1 MKQLF
6 DIIKKCIKTGRYF
19 YARIVRKKRSYPLI
33 IILSI
38 FISAAAPFINMVGP
52 KMIIEELMGA
62 QEKIRLIIYAA
73 AVISGNFIAAVLLR
87 ILTETRTM
95 QEDEFSREF
104 ELKMSDKAMHLK
116 FELAESEK
124 ALSARQKAE
133 TGMSWYSGGIK
144 GLSDCI
150 VGIGTSIFVVAGVIM
165 IVVRVSS
172 LLLLLSFAA
181 VLVNSLCSAKIYQ
194 AAQEVFEKTP
204 AINKFYTYIYTKI
217 TGREYAKELRLYDAG
232 ELIENKSVENAD
244 ALNRMD
250 NECARKQFAWGIPGS
265 IMSALS
271 YGLSYCYLGLM
282 ALKGS
287 ISIAEFVMC
296 ITAIETFTNNGLLSA
311 INNIQ
316 QLIMKSNFMNAFI
329 EYMEL
334 EDGSYTGD
342 QSPDMDKFEG
352 IVFKDVSFKYPGT
365 EEYILKDINLTIHKG
380 ERISIVGLNGA
391 GKSTLVKL
399 ICRLYDVTEGNISL
413 CGRDI
418 REYSF
423 EEYIKQLSV
432 VFQDFKLFG
441 YSIDENIRMGDPD
454 SGSKD
459 IENVIDISG
468 LRECID
474 HLADKGKTLV
484 GKDYDERGVEL
495 SGGQAQ
501 KLAIARAVYRDA
513 PLVILDEP
521 TAALDPVAE
530 YEIYKSFNE
539 LIGDKTAIYISHRLS
554 SCRFCDRVIVI
565 DDKTISEAGSHEELM
580 KMQGKYAQMFN
591 AQAKWYA

>member
-6 DIIKKCIKTGRYF
+6 DIIKKSIKTGAYF
-19 YARIVRKKRSYPLI
+19 YALAVRKKRSYPLI

-38 FISAAAPFINMVGP
+38 LISAAAPFINIIGP
-52 KMIIEELMGA
+52 KMIIEELMGS
-62 QEKIRLIIYAA
+62 QGKIRLLILAA
-73 AVISGNFIAAVLLR
+73 SVISSNFIAAVLLK
-87 ILTETRTM
+87 ILSEIRTM
-95 QEDEFSREF
+95 QEDELSREF
-104 ELKMSDKAMHLK
+104 ELKMSDKAMHIK
-116 FELAESEK
+116 YELTENEK

-133 TGMSWYSGGIK
+133 TGMSWYSGGLK

-150 VGIGTSIFVVAGVIM
+150 VGIGTSIFVVIGVIM
-165 IVVRVSS
+165 MVMRVSP
-172 LLLLLSFAA
+172 LLLLLSFIA
-181 VLVNSLCSAKIYQ
+181 VLVNSFCSAKIYQ

-232 ELIENKSVENAD
+232 ELVEEKSVENAD

-271 YGLSYCYLGLM
+271 YGISYCCLGLM

-296 ITAIETFTNNGLLSA
+296 ISAIETFTNNGLLSA

-316 QLIMKSNFMNAFI
+316 QLIMKSNFMKAFI

-334 EDGSYTGD
+334 EDGAYTGD
-342 QSPDMDKFEG
+342 QGPDMDMFEG
-352 IVFKDVSFKYPGT
+352 IVFENVSFKYPGT
-365 EEYILKDINLTIHKG
+365 DEYILKDINLTIHKG

-399 ICRLYDVTEGNISL
+399 ICRLYDVTEGSISL

-441 YSIDENIRMGDPD
+441 YSIDENIRMGDPGTGGK
-454 SGSKD
+454 S
-459 IENVIDISG
+459 IEKAIDISG
-468 LRECID
+468 LRECVNGLKD
-474 HLADKGKTLV
+474 NGDTLV
-484 GKDYDERGVEL
+484 GKDYDEHGVEL

-539 LIGDKTAIYISHRLS
+539 LIGDKTAVYISHRLS
-554 SCRFCDRVIVI
+554 SCRFCDRIIVI
-565 DDKTISEAGSHEELM
+565 DGKTVSEAGSHDELM
-580 KMQGKYAQMFN
+580 KKQGKYAEMFN
-591 AQAKWYA
+591 AQAQWYA